1 MQVVENKRRREL
13 RKQNKA
19 EPLKAQ
25 KPVTI
30 EDARE
35 TDKTFIF
42 DQAKEL
48 DDDEAQDE
56 FARFFRQEAAAK
68 VLLTT
73 DEKPTRHIFEYIK
86 ELKEMI
92 PNSYFYPRK

>member
-13 RKQNKA
+13 RKQNKI
-19 EPLKAQ
+19 EPQ
-25 KPVTI
+25 KMMRPVTI

-42 DQAKEL
+42 DQTKEL
-48 DDDEAQDE
+48 DDDEEHDE
-56 FARFFRQEAAAK
+56 FAKFFKQEAQAK

-73 DEKPTRHIFEYIK
+73 DEKPTRHIFEFIK
-86 ELKEMI
+86 ELKEMV

>member
-1 MQVVENKRRREL
+1 MQIVENKRRREL
-13 RKQNKA
+13 RKQNKQD
-19 EPLKAQ
+19 PSKMV
-25 KPVTI
+25 KPITI

-42 DQAKEL
+42 DQAREI
-48 DDDEAQDE
+48 DDDEEHDE
-56 FARFFRQEAAAK
+56 FSRFFKQEADAK

-73 DEKPTRHIFEYIK
+73 DENPTRHIFEYIK